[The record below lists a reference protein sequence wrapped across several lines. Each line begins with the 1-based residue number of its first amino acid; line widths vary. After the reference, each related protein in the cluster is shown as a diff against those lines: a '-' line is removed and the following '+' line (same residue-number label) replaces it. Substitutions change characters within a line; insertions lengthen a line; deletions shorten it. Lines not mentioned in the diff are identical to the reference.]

1 MAMPLIYHDVSIW
14 REQDNFTMSNVTMS
28 NVKFPEAYT
37 AYECMTQC
45 SSYFSDTIT
54 RFTRLERNLDGQLNS
69 LNGYSIFS
77 HGINLL
83 GASKL
88 HYEDKDYDSMVWFVL
103 NNCEEVDEYKE

>member
-1 MAMPLIYHDVSIW
+1 MDGCTPIKRRLGTFKRFVRNKARPEGSIA
-14 REQDNFTMSNVTMS
+14 
-28 NVKFPEAYT
+28 EAYT

-45 SSYFSDTIT
+45 STYFSEIIT
-54 RFTRLERNLDGQLNS
+54 KFTRPEKNFDGAHNIS
-69 LNGYSIFS
+69 PNDFSIFG

-88 HYEDKDYDSMVWFVL
+88 HYEDKDYGSMVWFVL